1 MVLQPH
7 GHVDTGW
14 GGLGHVLIGSQSL
27 CPGVGS
33 AQRSS
38 FLLPVPIIRIPPA
51 ATSDSAFRAATV
63 QTQRTRRCSDTVW
76 DQPRGNAYHA
86 GVPRLSPENP
96 IRCRHM
102 PPRAVHRE
110 FVPFGVPECAGQ
122 TVLKPQPHQEPHAPG
137 QVRAPLGH
145 SKMGRRSCPS
155 LTPIT
160 DTGHK
165 RVGTGPERRLGAGG
179 SGMRL

>member
-27 CPGVGS
+27 CPGS
-33 AQRSS
+33 HFYQRYQSS
-38 FLLPVPIIRIPPA
+38 GYH
-51 ATSDSAFRAATV
+51 
-63 QTQRTRRCSDTVW
+63 Q
-76 DQPRGNAYHA
+76 QPRATAPSELPQCRPKAHVGA
-86 GVPRLSPENP
+86 RTLCETSPAETLTMPQSRGCHLRTP

-145 SKMGRRSCPS
+145 STMGRRSCPS

-179 SGMRL
+179 SGMRLSRNL